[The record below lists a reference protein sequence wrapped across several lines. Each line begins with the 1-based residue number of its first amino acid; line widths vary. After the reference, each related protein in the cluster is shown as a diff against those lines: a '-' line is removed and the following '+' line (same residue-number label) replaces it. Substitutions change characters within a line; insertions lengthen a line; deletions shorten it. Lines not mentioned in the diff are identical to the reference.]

1 MKEQRRINKQQK
13 IQDELDQIKREK
25 EAQKIKEWEQK
36 FDEEQKLREQEEL
49 LKEAKLKRREEQKQ
63 NRVFPIESEH
73 ANLKKQSSDE
83 DFQSRLETFEAKQ
96 SKEN

>member
-1 MKEQRRINKQQK
+1 MREA
-13 IQDELDQIKREK
+13 DELPLRDPIGMLG
-25 EAQKIKEWEQK
+25 
-36 FDEEQKLREQEEL
+36 DMLREARMRLVEQ
-49 LKEAKLKRREEQKQ
+49 KRREEQKK
-63 NRVFPIESEH
+63 NRIFPIESEH

>member
-1 MKEQRRINKQQK
+1 MRNKQKK

-25 EAQKIKEWEQK
+25 EAQKVKEWEHK

-49 LKEAKLKRREEQKQ
+49 LKEAKLKRREEQKR
-63 NRVFPIESEH
+63 NKVLPIESEH